1 MSTWY
6 YHNIVNWQRKIKGLK
21 KKKKRLKIEAESKGS
36 LQWNDCDGFSNSV
49 FLQFVSGLPHWCLFS
64 LSNTEFFFSKT
75 KEGGGGVVTI
85 NGLCLLPWVWSPL
98 FEQVT
103 ELPLSLL
110 CKEPMINAGWPP
122 CLSCYSFLTR
132 FLTAPGLCW
141 PQASRKSGSIP
152 SPEIRPVSW
161 NQHFSNFLI

>member
-6 YHNIVNWQRKIKGLK
+6 YHNIVNWQCKMKGLK
-21 KKKKRLKIEAESKGS
+21 KKKKKAKNRGWKKRKFAMKWL
-36 LQWNDCDGFSNSV
+36 WWFSNSV
-49 FLQFVSGLPHWCLFS
+49 FLQFVSCLPHWCLFS
-64 LSNTEFFFSKT
+64 LSNTLSFSFLKR
-75 KEGGGGVVTI
+75 EGGGVVTI
-85 NGLCLLPWVWSPL
+85 NGLCLPPWVWSTL

-110 CKEPMINAGWPP
+110 CKEPMINARWLP

-152 SPEIRPVSW
+152 SPEISPVSW
-161 NQHFSNFLI
+161 NQHFPNFLV